1 MDNSS
6 LRLSAVLGGIPM
18 CTYYAPLGTD
28 LFLFCS
34 ESYFMLP
41 LSNKN
46 QADVIGAFN
55 ISRQLTEY

>member
-18 CTYYAPLGTD
+18 GTYYAPLGTD
-28 LFLFCS
+28 LFLFLFCS

-41 LSNKN
+41 LSIKN
-46 QADVIGAFN
+46 QADVIGAFI
-55 ISRQLTEY
+55 ISR